1 MAKVMPSGEREGTF
15 THPDITTMQ
24 EAYRLKDKNAQVK
37 VMNVMFDNVTLL
49 DMHQNILKYM
59 HSETKHN
66 LFIVTA
72 NPEIVHYASENPKY
86 HKMIEQAD
94 YIVPDGTGI
103 VKAARILGQPLQE
116 RVPGIEVMETC
127 LNIADLEHKKVFL
140 LGATSPVVEKAAR
153 RIQRQF
159 PNIEIQTHHGFID
172 ITDQEVI
179 EQVRWFN
186 PDFVFVGMGYP
197 KQEQW
202 IQHNRHHFD
211 HTLMMGIGGAIDV
224 FSGDVKRAP
233 YVWRALNL
241 EWAYRCLTDMKRIR
255 RLERIPKFVVGV
267 YKQKYFNQSK

>member
-37 VMNVMFDNVTLL
+37 VMNVMFDNVNLL

-127 LNIADLEHKKVFL
+127 LNIADLEHKKCFYLVQHHL
-140 LGATSPVVEKAAR
+140 SLKK
-153 RIQRQF
+153 RQDVSNDNF
-159 PNIEIQTHHGFID
+159 QILKF
-172 ITDQEVI
+172 
-179 EQVRWFN
+179 
-186 PDFVFVGMGYP
+186 
-197 KQEQW
+197 K
-202 IQHNRHHFD
+202 
-211 HTLMMGIGGAIDV
+211 HTMVL
-224 FSGDVKRAP
+224 
-233 YVWRALNL
+233 
-241 EWAYRCLTDMKRIR
+241 
-255 RLERIPKFVVGV
+255 
-267 YKQKYFNQSK
+267 